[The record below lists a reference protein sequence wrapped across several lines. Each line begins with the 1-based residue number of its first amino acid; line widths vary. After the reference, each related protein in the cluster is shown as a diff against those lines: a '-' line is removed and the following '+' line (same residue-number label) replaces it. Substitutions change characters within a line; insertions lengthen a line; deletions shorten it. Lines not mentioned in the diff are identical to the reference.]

1 MLLLRKGVYPYEYM
15 DDWNKF
21 NENELPLKE
30 EFYSNLNMSNI
41 SDKEYEYAKKV
52 WNTLN
57 IKNLGEYHD
66 LYVQLD
72 TALLADV
79 FENFI
84 KVCLIQY
91 KLEPCYFLSVP
102 GLAWTPMLKITKVKL
117 ELLTDVDMLLMFGKG
132 TRGEISQAVHNT
144 FALLKALNNQ
154 EFLQTNSTNKY
165 SLSSCLNLK
174 FTKPSNPS
182 KRTYIWFLGYS
193 MKYLFI
199 SYTYNTNNNVIFIL
213 CYLVDKDK

>member
-30 EFYSNLNMSNI
+30 QFYSNLNMSNI

-52 WNTLN
+52 WNRWN

-66 LYVQLD
+66 PYLQLD
-72 TALLADV
+72 TALLVDV

-91 KLEPCYFLSVP
+91 KLEPCNFLSVP
-102 GLAWTPMLKITKVKL
+102 GLAWTPL
-117 ELLTDVDMLLMFGKG
+117 
-132 TRGEISQAVHNT
+132 
-144 FALLKALNNQ
+144 
-154 EFLQTNSTNKY
+154 
-165 SLSSCLNLK
+165 
-174 FTKPSNPS
+174 
-182 KRTYIWFLGYS
+182 
-193 MKYLFI
+193 
-199 SYTYNTNNNVIFIL
+199 
-213 CYLVDKDK
+213 